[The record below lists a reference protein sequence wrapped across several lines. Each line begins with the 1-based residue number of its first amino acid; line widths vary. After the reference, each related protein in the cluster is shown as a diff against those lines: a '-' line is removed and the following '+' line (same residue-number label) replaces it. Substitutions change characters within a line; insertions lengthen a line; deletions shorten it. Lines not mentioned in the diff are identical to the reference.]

1 MLCGLPPFMGKNEDV
16 IKKIKKGE
24 WSFEGETWDFISSE
38 AKDLVTKLMTLKAS
52 DRLSAKDALE
62 HEWLKH
68 DDDETSIAQNDINA
82 EA

>member
-1 MLCGLPPFMGKNEDV
+1 MGKNEDV
-16 IKKIKKGE
+16 IKNIKKGE
-24 WSFEGETWDFISSE
+24 WSFEGETWDYISSG